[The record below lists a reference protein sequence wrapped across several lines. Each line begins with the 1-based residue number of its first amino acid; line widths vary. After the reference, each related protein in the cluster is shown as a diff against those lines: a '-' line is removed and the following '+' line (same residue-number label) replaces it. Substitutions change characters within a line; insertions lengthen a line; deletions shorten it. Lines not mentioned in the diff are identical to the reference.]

1 MWKTE
6 RKKTIKQIYWAKNR
20 LCLFMQDIT
29 WSYLKKNIQQRK
41 HWIFVQT
48 HKKTEL
54 MLLLIKFH
62 PLHKPRRYTI
72 NIVSRRSLWLLMLLW
87 IHFGYKK
94 YLHIWFVW
102 ILQLHF
108 ASCLPAHQVCRAAGA
123 DTMGTSLCNYVQCS
137 QQKENWILRPQL
149 KTLQDILMLLIFCN
163 FALQNVQFERQ

>member
-1 MWKTE
+1 MENRTE
-6 RKKTIKQIYWAKNR
+6 KNYQTNLLSQKPLVFVHARYYMILFKEKYSTKKT
-20 LCLFMQDIT
+20 L
-29 WSYLKKNIQQRK
+29 NICSDPQK
-41 HWIFVQT
+41 MA
-48 HKKTEL
+48 L

>member
-1 MWKTE
+1 MYT
-6 RKKTIKQIYWAKNR
+6 
-20 LCLFMQDIT
+20 LIT
-29 WSYLKKNIQQRK
+29 PSKITPSE
-41 HWIFVQT
+41 ITPSEIICV
-48 HKKTEL
+48 
-54 MLLLIKFH
+54 H
-62 PLHKPRRYTI
+62 PNYSKWNYSKWNYSSMRNVI
-72 NIVSRRSLWLLMLLW
+72 NTLSSLWLLMLLW
-87 IHFGYKK
+87 IHYEYKK

-108 ASCLPAHQVCRAAGA
+108 ASCPPAHQVCRAAGA